1 MAYQEIDVQV
11 VEIDLFNRHLV
22 IKQRNTKDGK
32 VFYKIIKWRLDSN
45 TLVNSA
51 TNQTLS
57 IADIKKDDRV
67 TVDYIKTPQTGC
79 LVKGITVLST
89 RK

>member
-11 VEIDLFNRHLV
+11 VEVDSFNRHLV
-22 IKQRNTKDGK
+22 VKQRNIKDGK
-32 VFYKIIKWRLDSN
+32 VFYKIIKLRLDSN
-45 TLVNSA
+45 ILVSS
-51 TNQTLS
+51 TGNQTLS

-79 LVKGITVLST
+79 LVKGITVLSA
-89 RK
+89 KQ

>member
-1 MAYQEIDVQV
+1 MAYREIDVQV
-11 VEIDLFNRHLV
+11 VEVDLFSRHLV
-22 IKQRNTKDGK
+22 IKQRNIKGGK
-32 VFYKIIKWRLDSN
+32 VFYKIIKLRLDSS

-79 LVKGITVLST
+79 LVKGITVLS
-89 RK
+89 R